1 MIDLIVAS
9 FCCMLVI
16 FGGLYMLALNPDLQQ
31 PDYAV
36 VEYVRAYFH
45 PIISTLLCGFDCSGI
60 DVDSLW
66 SAFGY
71 DNLYC

>member
-1 MIDLIVAS
+1 
-9 FCCMLVI
+9 
-16 FGGLYMLALNPDLQQ
+16 MLALNPDLQQ

-36 VEYVRAYFH
+36 VEYVRAYCSSH
-45 PIISTLLCGFDCSGI
+45 ISTLLAVSDCSGI
-60 DVDSLW
+60 LMSTDLW

>member
-1 MIDLIVAS
+1 
-9 FCCMLVI
+9 
-16 FGGLYMLALNPDLQQ
+16 MLALNPDLQQ

-45 PIISTLLCGFDCSGI
+45 PIISTLLAVSIVAAF